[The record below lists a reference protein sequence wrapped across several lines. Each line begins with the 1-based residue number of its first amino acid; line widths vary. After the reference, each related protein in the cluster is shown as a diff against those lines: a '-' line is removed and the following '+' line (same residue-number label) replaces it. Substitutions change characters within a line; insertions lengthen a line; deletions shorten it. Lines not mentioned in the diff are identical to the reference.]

1 MHPIKEIKISDPAYP
16 AILKKITDPPKIIYY
31 RGIFPTDQ
39 PAIAVVGTRHF
50 TPYGKQAALEIS
62 EDLSLAGFTIISGLA
77 IGVDSCA
84 HLGALNKNNMTIAIL
99 GSGIDENSIY
109 PRANCG
115 LAKKILENGGSI
127 ISEYPPGT
135 RCAPYTFPRRN
146 RIIAGLAQ
154 ATVVVEA
161 RLKSGSLITAEF
173 AKKSGRPVYAL
184 PGNIY
189 SKTSQGCNFL
199 IRNGAKII
207 ENAETIINDFHKILP
222 RSRKTIQNGENEVEN
237 KIIQALGAG
246 PTDIN
251 NLILNAHLPTNII
264 CAALANLEIQGK
276 VRNLGGNFYCI
287 IK

>member
-1 MHPIKEIKISDPAYP
+1 MYPIKEIKISDPEYP

-31 RGIFPTDQ
+31 RGTFPTDQ

-62 EDLSLAGFTIISGLA
+62 ENLSSAGFAIISGLA

-84 HLGALNKNNMTIAIL
+84 HLGALNKNNMTIAVL

-109 PRANCG
+109 PRTNCG
-115 LAKKILENGGSI
+115 LAKKILENGGSL
-127 ISEYPPGT
+127 ISEYPSGT

-154 ATVVVEA
+154 ATIVIEA

-173 AKKSGRPVYAL
+173 AKKSGRPIYAL

-189 SKTSQGCNFL
+189 NKTSQGCNFL
-199 IRNGAKII
+199 IKNGAKII
-207 ENAETIINDFHKILP
+207 ENAGTIISDFHKTLP
-222 RSRKTIQNGENEVEN
+222 QLRKAAISGENEAEN
-237 KIIQALGAG
+237 KIIHA
-246 PTDIN
+246 
-251 NLILNAHLPTNII
+251 
-264 CAALANLEIQGK
+264 
-276 VRNLGGNFYCI
+276 
-287 IK
+287 